1 MRIIFQPV
9 ELPTELETWSK
20 APVMAAE
27 AWVHGPVKPRHVL
40 RDEEVPPI
48 NVGMDSLEKF
58 GVKILEKVK
67 VNKPEDALRLSP
79 EADAYIIIGF
89 SMYNEAILKAILALG
104 KPVFPAWDRWGYAWA
119 GRFLR
124 DKLEKMGVW
133 TFVPYGAEDVL
144 AIIRALRG
152 IKIVKKLRALYI
164 GDVPSHSV
172 FNACYNFNLIKRKL
186 GSEFIRIPLNDFIKE
201 INDVIEDVAL
211 EKADEWA
218 KRFLVIQDRCKKLPK
233 YARIYLALKNLMKK
247 FDANAVTIDCAWLP
261 DVEYVPCV
269 AYSLLID
276 EGVPAGCEGDTN
288 ALLMMSLLMGISNQ
302 AVMMG
307 NLNENATH
315 EDLEKNIIVVNHDV
329 LPPSMACK
337 GCQYRI
343 MDFHA
348 TGKGLTGF
356 AELEKGALVTL
367 ANIHPDLN
375 KMWVTVGKIAW
386 TLDTTHCRVSVGVEV
401 KNAKQVSRESFGHH
415 VSLTYGDWSREL
427 EIAASLLKMELIR
440 F

>member
-1 MRIIFQPV
+1 MKIIFQPI
-9 ELPTELETWSK
+9 ELPSEFESWKK

-40 RDEEVPPI
+40 RDEELPSI
-48 NVGMDSLEKF
+48 NVGFDSLEKF
-58 GVKILEKVK
+58 GVNFLEKIK
-67 VNKPEDALRLSP
+67 VDKPEDVSRLSL
-79 EADAYIIIGF
+79 EADAYIIKGVSI
-89 SMYNEAILKAILALG
+89 YDEVVLKRILDLG
-104 KPVFPAWDRWGYAWA
+104 KPIFPAWDRWGYAWA
-119 GRFLR
+119 GRFLK
-124 DKLEKMGVW
+124 DKLEKMGAW
-133 TFVPYGAEDVL
+133 TVVPYGAEDVL

-152 IKIVKKLRALYI
+152 IKAVKKLRALYI

-172 FNACYNFNLIKRKL
+172 FNACYDFDLIKRKL
-186 GSEFIRIPLNDFIKE
+186 GSELIRIPLNDFIKE
-201 INDVIEDVAL
+201 INDVTEEMAL
-211 EKADEWA
+211 EKADEWG
-218 KRFLVIQDRCKKLPK
+218 KRFLIVKDRLKKLPE
-233 YARIYLALKNLMKK
+233 YAKIYLALKNLLNK
-247 FDANAVTIDCAWLP
+247 FDANAVTVDCAWLP

-276 EGVPAGCEGDTN
+276 EGIPAGCEADTN

-302 AVMMG
+302 AAMMG

-315 EDLEKNIIVVNHDV
+315 EDLEKNIIVINHDV

-343 MDFHA
+343 MDFHG
-348 TGKGLTGF
+348 TGKGVTGF

-367 ANIHPDLN
+367 ANIHPDLD
-375 KMWVTVGKIAW
+375 KMWVTIGKIVW
-386 TLDTTHCRVSVGVEV
+386 TLDTTHCRVSVGIKV

-427 EIAASLLKMELIR
+427 KIAARLLKMELIR